1 MTQAQRDTIS
11 YGTIAV
17 FSSALLLWII
27 PAWSPEY
34 PGYGVPA
41 TLLPNV
47 AAGFMLVLSLLGLV
61 RTVLARK
68 STTGET
74 VGRIHWKHIAVFLM
88 PCVLLMPAMSLA
100 GFIPAGIVFM
110 ACIQYACGQ
119 RRWLTMAIVAVVPVV
134 VVYALMRFGLGV
146 PMP

>member
-17 FSSALLLWII
+17 FSSALLIWII

-41 TLLPNV
+41 TLLPNI
-47 AAGFMLVLSLLGLV
+47 AAGFMLVLSLLGLI
-61 RTVLARK
+61 RAVLART
-68 STTGET
+68 SASGGSVE
-74 VGRIHWKHIAVFLM
+74 RIHWKHIAVFLI
-88 PCVLLMPAMSLA
+88 PCVLLMPAMA
-100 GFIPAGIVFM
+100 RIGFIPAGIVFM
-110 ACIQYACGQ
+110 LWIQHACGQ
-119 RRWLTMAIVAVVPVV
+119 RRWLTMAVVAVVPVA
-134 VVYALMRFGLGV
+134 VVYARMRYCLGV

>member
-11 YGTIAV
+11 YGTVAV

-27 PAWSPEY
+27 PTWSPEY

-41 TLLPNV
+41 TLLPNI
-47 AAGFMLVLSLLGLV
+47 AAGFMLALSILGLI
-61 RTVLARK
+61 RTLLHKAA
-68 STTGET
+68 STGS
-74 VGRIHWKHIAVFLM
+74 VGRIHWKHLAVFLI

-110 ACIQYACGQ
+110 AWIQFVCGQ
-119 RRWLTMAIVAVVPVV
+119 RRWLTMAIVSVVPVV